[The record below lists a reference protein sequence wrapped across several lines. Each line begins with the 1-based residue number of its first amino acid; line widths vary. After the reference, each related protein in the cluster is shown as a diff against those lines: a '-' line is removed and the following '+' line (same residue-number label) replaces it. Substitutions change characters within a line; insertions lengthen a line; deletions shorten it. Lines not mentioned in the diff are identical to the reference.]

1 MRKQFADASDNAKQL
16 SNEVA
21 QTRSDLS
28 AAQDKLNQQAAA
40 AQQRSEQLT
49 ALRDAASTQLQDA
62 IADGAVVVEAQPNG
76 VLLRIGGSVLFGA
89 GQSRIRRAALATLDK
104 IADFLEANPDYGVRV
119 DGHTDSIPPGSG
131 SRWASNWE
139 LATARASAA
148 VRHLESKGIDPNR
161 LYAGGYAEFQ
171 PLADN
176 DTREGRAQNRRIEIV
191 VAPPQ

>member
-1 MRKQFADASDNAKQL
+1 
-16 SNEVA
+16 
-21 QTRSDLS
+21 
-28 AAQDKLNQQAAA
+28 
-40 AQQRSEQLT
+40 
-49 ALRDAASTQLQDA
+49 
-62 IADGAVVVEAQPNG
+62 
-76 VLLRIGGSVLFGA
+76 VLFSG
-89 GQSRIRRAALATLDK
+89 GQSRIRGAALATLDK
-104 IADFLEANPDYGVRV
+104 IAEFLEANPDYGVRV
-119 DGHTDSIPPGSG
+119 EGHTDSIPVGSS

-148 VRHLESKGIDPNR
+148 VRYLESKGIDPNR